1 MKLFHC
7 VSSFFIDW
15 RTLANVKEE
24 MTSHYYHPT
33 LHNQCRFSLKENYL
47 PLYFAFQILLMHTFL
62 HVHGLLGMCSRGRSR
77 WSNKLQ
83 LECQLLCRVP
93 WQVMQHSVYLF
104 QSLQR
109 LMTLLELVYNHKL
122 SERKSQQ
129 QGEQM
134 TIVWSQMIDPKH
146 RCSYG
151 TSQGLFLQI
160 LDCPHILHSKKT
172 RKLENVRYNS
182 ICSS

>member
-7 VSSFFIDW
+7 VSSFFTDW

-33 LHNQCRFSLKENYL
+33 LHNQCRFNLKENYL

-62 HVHGLLGMCSRGRSR
+62 HVHGPLGMCSRGRSR
-77 WSNKLQ
+77 WSNKLL

-93 WQVMQHSVYLF
+93 WQAMQHSVYLF

-109 LMTLLELVYNHKL
+109 LMTLSESVYNHKR
-122 SERKSQQ
+122 SEPKSQLQ
-129 QGEQM
+129 WEQM

-160 LDCPHILHSKKT
+160 LDCPHILRSKKT
-172 RKLENVRYNS
+172 RKAENMRYNS